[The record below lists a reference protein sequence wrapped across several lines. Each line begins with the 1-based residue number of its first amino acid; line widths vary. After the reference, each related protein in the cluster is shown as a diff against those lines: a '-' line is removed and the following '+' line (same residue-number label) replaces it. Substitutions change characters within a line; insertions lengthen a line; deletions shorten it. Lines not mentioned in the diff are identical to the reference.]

1 MWIDNKARAIIIET
15 QEHSIHWIDW

>member
-1 MWIDNKARAIIIET
+1 MWIDNKARAIIVET

>member
-15 QEHSIHWIDW
+15 QEHSIHRIDW